1 MIFKGQRGIHALLAG
16 VLLLAAAAAQAAL
29 PIQHWQS
36 ASGAQVYFVE
46 NRDLPMLDVSVE
58 FPAGSRWDGKQPG
71 LANMLRHVLP
81 LGAAGRSEDDIARRL
96 ADVGAVLGGSFDRD
110 RAGVSLRTLSSHKE
124 QDQALAILADILQHP
139 DFPAS
144 VLEREKARLVDAIR
158 EAATQPESIADK
170 AFYAAVYG
178 QHPYAHPP
186 EGDVASVAALQ
197 RAELVDFYQVH
208 YRVGTAVI
216 ALVGDASRSEAEAI
230 ANRLSGE
237 LPSGKAE
244 TETPPVTAPVPV
256 ERYIENPAQQSHIL
270 LGYPGVSRNDPD
282 YFPLFVGNHVLGG
295 GGFTSRLMN
304 QIREKRGLA
313 YSVYSYF
320 NPMQQAGPFT
330 LGLQTKKDQTE
341 QALALARQTLADFVA
356 QGPTPAELKK
366 AKQNIVFGFPLRI
379 DSNAK
384 ILGYLAVI
392 GFYHLP
398 LSYLDD
404 FVPRVERVSVA
415 DVRAAFARHI
425 KPEGMVTVVVGA
437 GPPVKTPAVETKKE

>member
-1 MIFKGQRGIHALLAG
+1 
-16 VLLLAAAAAQAAL
+16 
-29 PIQHWQS
+29 QS

-58 FPAGSRWDGKQPG
+58 FPAGSRWDGNRPG
-71 LANMLRHVLP
+71 LANMVRHLLP
-81 LGAAGRSEDDIARRL
+81 LGAGGRSEDEIARRL

-110 RAGVSLRTLSSHKE
+110 RAGITLRTLSRQKEKE
-124 QDQALAILADILQHP
+124 QSLAILADILQHP
-139 DFPAS
+139 DFPPS
-144 VLEREKARLVDAIR
+144 VLEREKARMVDAIR
-158 EAATQPESIADK
+158 EEATQPESIADK

-186 EGDVASVAALQ
+186 EGDVDSVAALQ
-197 RAELVDFYQVH
+197 RPEVVDFYQAR
-208 YRVGTAVI
+208 YRVGNAVI
-216 ALVGDASRSEAEAI
+216 AVVGDVGRSEAEAI
-230 ANRLSGE
+230 ANRLSGQ

-244 TETPPVTAPVPV
+244 TDTPPVGTPAPV

-270 LGYPGVSRNDPD
+270 LGYPGVSRSDPD
-282 YFPLFVGNHVLGG
+282 YFTLFVGNHVLGG
-295 GGFTSRLMN
+295 GRFASRLMN

-320 NPMQQAGPFT
+320 NPLQQAGPFT

-341 QALALARQTLADFVA
+341 QALALARKILADFVA
-356 QGPTPAELKK
+356 QGPTAEELEK
-366 AKQNIVFGFPLRI
+366 AKQNIVLGFPLRI

-384 ILGYLAVI
+384 ILGYLAMI

-404 FVPRVERVSVA
+404 FVPRVERVSIA

-437 GPPVKTPAVETKKE
+437 SAPVTRPNLAKEGKKEK